1 MSHNNSHKALCR
13 QVERKLSPF
22 IDGELEELERLGLE
36 RHLES
41 CAACRQELELLTE
54 ASGLLREEGRSVP
67 APPPWEAVRRT
78 LAASGKP
85 RSIWKRWLGFD
96 RAIAASIGLLAL
108 AGLLFAVVRG
118 EWPPGTE
125 RTAGRVDE
133 RRVQLAGLPGL
144 KGFLADHRAQEVDAA
159 DLDERLDFSPHVAEE
174 LPGGFRLHTAYVV
187 HDRCSAGSC
196 LIYRRGDELVTLLQ
210 HPPSHPVSWRS
221 GNLVDCTVAGLACRK
236 ARGPGIEI
244 LQIDP
249 EGRNLTLVARVGAID
264 SALFVR
270 ALSRR

>member
-1 MSHNNSHKALCR
+1 MTPVAVQPSNTRSPDIGFRLPRTRRWPDRSRETLEPDQGSQQADEALVR
-13 QVERKLSPF
+13 LR
-22 IDGELEELERLGLE
+22 RLGPV
-36 RHLES
+36 
-41 CAACRQELELLTE
+41 
-54 ASGLLREEGRSVP
+54 GRRGAGWP
-67 APPPWEAVRRT
+67 E
-78 LAASGKP
+78 

-118 EWPPGTE
+118 DWPPGTE

-174 LPGGFRLHTAYVV
+174 LPGGFRLHTAYLV

-196 LIYRRGDELVTLLQ
+196 LIYRRGDELVTVVQ
-210 HPPSHPVSWRS
+210 HAPSHPMSWRS
-221 GNLVDCTVAGLACRK
+221 GDLVDCTVAGLACRK

-244 LQIDP
+244 LQIEP
-249 EGRNLTLVARVGAID
+249 EGRNLTLVARAGAID
-264 SALFVR
+264 SELFVR